1 MSVEKY
7 AKKLT
12 AMLPTLGDKGVEAVA
27 AELDKQADGA
37 DAPWKKSL
45 LNLAADSIEKHGP
58 EGVRMA
64 SKAIED
70 MFARKRSGTKLS
82 DLTDDLETASNLLA
96 ALQNAEADRK
106 TAARS
111 FLKALGQTLGQITKG
126 FIKGLL

>member
-7 AKKLT
+7 AKKL
-12 AMLPTLGDKGVEAVA
+12 AGMLPALGDKGVEAVA
-27 AELDKQADGA
+27 AELDKQAENA
-37 DAPWKKSL
+37 DESWKKSL
-45 LNLAADSIEKHGP
+45 LNLAADSLDQHGP

-70 MFARKRSGTKLS
+70 LFAHKQAGTKLS

-106 TAARS
+106 TAARR